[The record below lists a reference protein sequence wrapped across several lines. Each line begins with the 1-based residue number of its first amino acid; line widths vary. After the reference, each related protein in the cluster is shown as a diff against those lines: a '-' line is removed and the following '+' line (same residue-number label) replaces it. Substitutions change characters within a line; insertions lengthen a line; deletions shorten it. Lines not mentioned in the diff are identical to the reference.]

1 LHQKRA
7 SAEWSSKGQGE
18 PEINLLKPRSS
29 QGGNMELKDCKF
41 YYGGQDMNFAVYS
54 DDPCRALYRTSIPL
68 PIAQTRVDVYEIEPG
83 ANTQWVIVK
92 QRDGDKDNLKLFV
105 KKGDKFMENE
115 SQHLS
120 KALKEK
126 ILQRFPKLTAE
137 FSAPLAA

>member
-1 LHQKRA
+1 
-7 SAEWSSKGQGE
+7 
-18 PEINLLKPRSS
+18 
-29 QGGNMELKDCKF
+29 MELKDCKF

-54 DDPCRALYRTSIPL
+54 DDPCRARYRTSIPL

-83 ANTQWVIVK
+83 ANTQWVVIK

-105 KKGDKFMENE
+105 KKGDRFMENE
-115 SQHLS
+115 SQHLP

>member
-1 LHQKRA
+1 
-7 SAEWSSKGQGE
+7 
-18 PEINLLKPRSS
+18 
-29 QGGNMELKDCKF
+29 MELKDCKF

-54 DDPCRALYRTSIPL
+54 DDPCRAMYRTSIPL
-68 PIAQTRVDVYEIEPG
+68 PIAQARVDVYEIEPG
-83 ANTQWVIVK
+83 ANTQWVVVK

-105 KKGDKFMENE
+105 RKGDKFMENE

-126 ILQRFPKLTAE
+126 ILRRFPKLTAE